1 MGILSKIFY
10 RIGQG
15 VARHPFI
22 VFFSATLVT
31 IACGFGFLNFR
42 VTDDPQELWVPKTSR
57 ANIEQD
63 YFKNHFGPFFRINE
77 MMIVPA
83 DADKSSQDIFRPE
96 YLHLL
101 YYLQDAIEKGTVEKD
116 EKVYGH
122 EDFCYKPITGQGC
135 LVTSPMGFWKMNQT
149 AIPATIDQVKSDA
162 QCIPKA
168 DQTGRVCFDRIGV
181 PVQVNAIFGG
191 TTCVKD
197 DSQPCAPCRIDAS
210 AFMVTYLL
218 NNNDFTNPV
227 AMEWEKQVFIRNVKT
242 FNLFAEYHTELP
254 DGVEDYNKEL
264 YENLKSV
271 YENPQNKEMLTL
283 KIDYL
288 SERSIPDQLQ
298 EIGNQ
303 NKFVIILSYL
313 LMFLYVGLALGYF
326 PSFVHNRFL
335 LGLSGIMV
343 VLYSLAISIGITLYM
358 DIPLSLIS
366 SEVVPFL
373 ILAIGV
379 DNMFIIVRAEK
390 EVSDKVKEAEERV
403 ALALKEVGPSIFTAA
418 FCESLAF
425 FVGMLTRVPALESFC
440 LVAALGVIADFLLQ
454 ITFFCAALTLDAK
467 RIQDNRCDVFPCIKL
482 SKRTE
487 PRKAIVRTLFQKYY
501 VPFLFNKKTEIV
513 VYFFSLVFFSLGIV
527 ACSLLDLGLTQN
539 VSLITG
545 SDTYEFFNTFETY
558 GEVGPPAYLVFK
570 NVNYTDEDNIN
581 TLADISDGLSQL
593 NDTVIKPVYSWV
605 KSFQQFRTDGEWSD
619 TCGSKEAMNLGFD
632 DAMRQFVSIK
642 IDSE

>member
-1 MGILSKIFY
+1 
-10 RIGQG
+10 
-15 VARHPFI
+15 
-22 VFFSATLVT
+22 
-31 IACGFGFLNFR
+31 
-42 VTDDPQELWVPKTSR
+42 
-57 ANIEQD
+57 
-63 YFKNHFGPFFRINE
+63 
-77 MMIVPA
+77 
-83 DADKSSQDIFRPE
+83 
-96 YLHLL
+96 
-101 YYLQDAIEKGTVEKD
+101 
-116 EKVYGH
+116 
-122 EDFCYKPITGQGC
+122 
-135 LVTSPMGFWKMNQT
+135 
-149 AIPATIDQVKSDA
+149 
-162 QCIPKA
+162 
-168 DQTGRVCFDRIGV
+168 
-181 PVQVNAIFGG
+181 
-191 TTCVKD
+191 
-197 DSQPCAPCRIDAS
+197 
-210 AFMVTYLL
+210 MVTYLL

-227 AMEWEKQVFIRNVKT
+227 AMEWEKQVFIKNVKT
-242 FNLFAEYHTELP
+242 FNLFADYHTELP

-271 YENPQNKEMLTL
+271 YENPEYKEMLTL

-298 EIGNQ
+298 EIGDQ

-343 VLYSLAISIGITLYM
+343 VLFSLAISIGITLYM

-390 EVSDKVKEAEERV
+390 EVSDDVKEAEERV

-440 LVAALGVIADFLLQ
+440 LVAALGVLADFVLQ
-454 ITFFCAALTLDAK
+454 VTFFCAALTLDAK

-545 SDTYEFFNTFETY
+545 SDTYEFFNTFEKY

-632 DAMRQFVSIK
+632 DAMRKFVSIK